1 MRPTCPIQKPAP
13 DEDDVPTA
21 QELRSEVDRT
31 LATQLLV
38 DPAVQHLREELE
50 RAGKLGTRRSLL
62 ARALRLSRSIAPDVH
77 TMLDRCIEILGVEA
91 EVELYVHAS
100 ATFNAGCTPVEDG
113 RVFILVTS
121 ALLEGF
127 ESTELIYVLGHELG
141 HHIYGHHA
149 IPLGLILQQAKN
161 LSPALVLK
169 AHTWQRHA
177 ELSADRAGML
187 CCGGLNGAARG
198 LFKLSSGLSQ
208 APSDDAIA
216 AFVEQ
221 AHALYDEDVSE
232 RVSHSDWLST
242 HPFSPVRL
250 RAGQVFQR
258 FLDGTVDQAS
268 LEQESAE
275 LLALMEASYLE
286 EDSEG
291 AEAMRRLLFA
301 AGAVVA
307 AADGEVSASEM
318 DSLAELLG
326 PGRVPRSLNPKL
338 LRSLIDERVA
348 CVNDRVPGPRRVQLV
363 RDLTLIA
370 RSDGRL
376 TSAEVRVI
384 REVAEALKV
393 DPEVVD
399 VVLESPTEVY

>member
-1 MRPTCPIQKPAP
+1 M
-13 DEDDVPTA
+13 PTA
-21 QELRSEVDRT
+21 QELRSDVDRT
-31 LATQLLV
+31 LATHLLL
-38 DPAVQHLREELE
+38 DPAVRHVREELE

-77 TMLDRCIEILGVEA
+77 TMLDACIETLGVEA

-127 ESTELIYVLGHELG
+127 ERTELTYVLGHELG

-149 IPLGLILQQAKN
+149 IPLGLILQQAQH
-161 LSPALVLK
+161 LYPSLVLK

-198 LFKLSSGLSQ
+198 LFKLSSGLSE
-208 APSDDAIA
+208 APSDEAIA

-221 AHALYDEDVSE
+221 AHALYDEDVSA
-232 RVSHSDWLST
+232 RVSHTDWLST

-258 FLDGTVDQAS
+258 FLDGAIDQAS

-275 LLALMEASYLE
+275 LLALMEASYLQ

-307 AADGEVSASEM
+307 SADGQVSKSEM

-326 PGRVPRSLNPKL
+326 PGRVPRSLDPAL
-338 LRSLIDERVA
+338 LAGLLDERVA
-348 CVNDRVPGPRRVQLV
+348 SVNNLVPGPRRVQLV

-370 RSDGRL
+370 RADGHL
-376 TSAEVRVI
+376 ANAEVSVI
-384 REVAEALKV
+384 RDVARALKV
-393 DPEVVD
+393 DPQVVD
-399 VVLESPTEVY
+399 VVLASPTEVD

>member
-1 MRPTCPIQKPAP
+1 M
-13 DEDDVPTA
+13 PTA
-21 QELRSEVDRT
+21 QELRSDVDRT
-31 LATQLLV
+31 LATQLLL
-38 DPAVQHLREELE
+38 DPSVRHVREELE

-77 TMLDRCIEILGVEA
+77 RMMDGCIETLGVEA

-127 ESTELIYVLGHELG
+127 ESAELTYVLGHELG

-149 IPLGLILQQAKN
+149 IPLGLILQQAQH
-161 LSPALVLK
+161 LSPALVLT

-198 LFKLSSGLSQ
+198 LFKLSSGLSE
-208 APSDDAIA
+208 APSDEAIA

-221 AHALYDEDVSE
+221 AHALYDEDVSQ

-258 FLDGTVDQAS
+258 FLNGAIDQAS
-268 LEQESAE
+268 LERESAE

-307 AADGEVSASEM
+307 AADGEVSRLEM
-318 DSLAELLG
+318 DSLAGLLG
-326 PGRVPRSLNPKL
+326 PGRVPRSLNPEL
-338 LRSLIDERVA
+338 LAGLLDERVA
-348 CVNDRVPGPRRVQLV
+348 CVNDLVPGPRRVQLV

-370 RSDGRL
+370 RADGHL
-376 TSAEVRVI
+376 ANPEVSVI
-384 REVAEALKV
+384 RDLARALKV
-393 DPEVVD
+393 DPEVVS
-399 VVLESPTEVY
+399 VVLASPTEVD